1 MRRPLPRSTVAGAVG
16 VACIVLVLATGCGGD
31 DSEDTAKQEEVRAR
45 LVSRLES
52 LPDAEVDV
60 RIESSLSGG
69 QNNVGVDVALPADAT
84 AAQLDAVG
92 EKVERTIWLSRLDP
106 LGLININFT
115 HEGSAARVEQ
125 RLYGGTDKRQLADKY
140 GPRPDGLPAVG

>member
-1 MRRPLPRSTVAGAVG
+1 VTRRLPLSTVAGAVG
-16 VACIVLVLATGCGGD
+16 LVCLVLVLATGCGGN
-31 DSEDTAKQEEVRAR
+31 DSPDEAKQDEVKAK

-52 LPDAEVDV
+52 LPDAQVEVT
-60 RIESSLSGG
+60 IESSLSGG
-69 QNNVGVDVALPADAT
+69 QNNVGVDVALPADAS
-84 AAQLDAVG
+84 AAELDAVG

-115 HEGSAARVEQ
+115 HEGSAERVEQ